1 MRVYTIYGAI
11 CKVNQDPLNKQ
22 DDSGFSMQWCQY
34 VHDLIYWIYP
44 GIFLSVLAWD
54 VFALM
59 RFFQTDID
67 EHVFF
72 NSLVCKFGKK
82 TAQDWVELP
91 LKVLSLSPSLRTEP
105 SLCLSQTSSNIYIS
119 TIWCAHFT
127 STGHS
132 ISKQKHKKGTK
143 WNRCCCF
150 LCCWRRLLSPLGNS
164 KRPKWRRQPRQL
176 GFSCE
181 RERLPQCSEA
191 STSSS
196 VPGRVL
202 GMNPTLLG
210 FAIIN
215 LLVSN
220 NFKVPSGQT
229 LAKWRRPGFFFLL
242 LLSLSRLLAVM
253 NKVTQLSIL
262 ETAWWREAL
271 LWQTRIFK
279 PIMVQPAWRKYTSRL
294 RKSTSSVRGVFPI
307 LIRSKNPFPSLTACH
322 RWDAIK

>member
-34 VHDLIYWIYP
+34 VHDLIYWICP

-105 SLCLSQTSSNIYIS
+105 SLCLSQTSSNIYLLYDVLIS
-119 TIWCAHFT
+119 PQQVIPYP
-127 STGHS
+127 
-132 ISKQKHKKGTK
+132 SKNIRRGQNGKGVVVFFVAGGG
-143 WNRCCCF
+143 CF
-150 LCCWRRLLSPLGNS
+150 LRWVTASGQSGGGSRVSWASAARGRDCRSAR
-164 KRPKWRRQPRQL
+164 RRQPPRQCL
-176 GFSCE
+176 DASWGWTPPSSAS
-181 RERLPQCSEA
+181 PS

-196 VPGRVL
+196 ATTSKSLPAKLSPNDVAQVSFSFFFSLCPVCLQWWTKLHNCRYWK
-202 GMNPTLLG
+202 LLG
-210 FAIIN
+210 
-215 LLVSN
+215 
-220 NFKVPSGQT
+220 G
-229 LAKWRRPGFFFLL
+229 AKPYFGRPEF
-242 LLSLSRLLAVM
+242 SSR
-253 NKVTQLSIL
+253 
-262 ETAWWREAL
+262 
-271 LWQTRIFK
+271 
-279 PIMVQPAWRKYTSRL
+279 
-294 RKSTSSVRGVFPI
+294 
-307 LIRSKNPFPSLTACH
+307 
-322 RWDAIK
+322 